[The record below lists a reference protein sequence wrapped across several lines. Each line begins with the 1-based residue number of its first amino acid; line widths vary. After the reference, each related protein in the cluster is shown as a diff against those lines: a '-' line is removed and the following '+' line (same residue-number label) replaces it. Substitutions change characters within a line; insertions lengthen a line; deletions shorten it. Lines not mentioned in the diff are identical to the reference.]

1 MCGAMPGAVAE
12 PLTIAAFRTW
22 YESRPDHE
30 HWELIAGVPTLKQ
43 RAARGRRRIASNLDR
58 MLIDALQAHCP
69 ERVSYQRIGINLAS
83 VAPGYDPEPDV
94 IVVDDGGYEER
105 YSDRFYLVAEIVE
118 PSDRKTVESK
128 CAIYKRHP
136 RVPMRAHA
144 PAKSGPHRHCGVDG
158 CRLDRPCAD
167 RTG

>member
-1 MCGAMPGAVAE
+1 MKRTV
-12 PLTIAAFRTW
+12 PLTVVLLSCVFLTLACVADASLATTPVVPPTQA
-22 YESRPDHE
+22 RPNV
-30 HWELIAGVPTLKQ
+30 APT
-43 RAARGRRRIASNLDR
+43 
-58 MLIDALQAHCP
+58 P
-69 ERVSYQRIGINLAS
+69 NLAS